1 MAVPLS
7 EVSTPERTRV
17 LLLARHFPPIGG
29 AGVQRTIGVLRHL
42 RSHGYEPV
50 VVTGPGGREDR
61 WNPADPELL
70 RTVAGDVE
78 VHRLEGPEPAGR
90 SGWKARGARWAEL
103 PAPWVRWWVEGA
115 TRLGEEVAHDAQLI
129 LASLIPYE
137 TSRAAATLS
146 RRLGIPWVADLEDPW
161 AFDEMR
167 VHPTALHREF
177 DLHRMRRGLASAS
190 AIVMNSFEAAD
201 RVHRRMPQLCDR
213 PVLAIPT
220 GFDPVDF
227 EPGGAA
233 PPAGVDPA
241 AFKIVHTGSMHT
253 QLGLAHRRSRR
264 ARKLLGGTSVDVD
277 ILTRSHVYLVQAI
290 EQVLERR
297 PDLRGQLQLHLAGT
311 FTDADR
317 AVIDGRSFITVH
329 GHLSHD
335 STLALMRSADLLFL
349 PLYDLPPG
357 QRAGLIPY
365 KTYEYLAARRPV
377 LGAVP
382 EGDARDFLATFDR
395 ASVCR
400 PADVTGMAAAIEERV
415 ALASA
420 GSRETENDVAALQR
434 LERGAFMAQLAGV
447 LDGVLADRV
456 RALAA
461 A

>member
-1 MAVPLS
+1 MATPLS
-7 EVSTPERTRV
+7 EVATPERTRV

-70 RTVAGDVE
+70 GSVAADIE
-78 VHRLEGPEPAGR
+78 VHRLEGPEPPGR
-90 SGWKARGARWAEL
+90 TGWRARGARWAEL
-103 PAPWVRWWVEGA
+103 PAPWVRWWGDGA
-115 TRLGEEVAHDAQLI
+115 TRLGEQVGGDAHLI

-137 TSRAAATLS
+137 TSKAAATLS

-167 VHPTALHREF
+167 VHPTALHRRF
-177 DLHRMRRGLASAS
+177 DLYRMRRGLGTAA
-190 AIVMNSFEAAD
+190 AIVMNSYEAAD
-201 RVHRRMPQLCDR
+201 RVHRQMPELCDR

-227 EPGGAA
+227 ELSDPAA
-233 PPAGVDPA
+233 EPALDAA

-253 QLGLAHRRSRR
+253 QLGHAHRRTRTLRR
-264 ARKLLGGTSVDVD
+264 LLGGTSVDVD

-290 EQVLERR
+290 EQVLDRR
-297 PDLRGQLQLHLAGT
+297 PDLRGRLQLHLAGT

-317 AVIDGRSFITVH
+317 AVIDGRSFITTH
-329 GHLSHD
+329 GHLSHE
-335 STLALMRSADLLFL
+335 STLALMRAADLLFL
-349 PLYDLPPG
+349 PLYDLPAG

-382 EGDARDFLATFDR
+382 EGDARDFLAAFDR
-395 ASVCR
+395 VSVCR
-400 PADVTGMAAAIEERV
+400 PADVVGMAAAIEERV
-415 ALASA
+415 GLAA
-420 GSRETENDVAALQR
+420 IGSRESDNDIAALRR
-434 LERGAFMAQLAGV
+434 LERSGFMAQLAGV

-461 A
+461 T